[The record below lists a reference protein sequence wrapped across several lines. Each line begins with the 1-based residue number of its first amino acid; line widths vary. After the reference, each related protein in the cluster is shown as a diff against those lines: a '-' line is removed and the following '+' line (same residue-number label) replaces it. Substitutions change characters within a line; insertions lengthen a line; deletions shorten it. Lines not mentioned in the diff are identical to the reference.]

1 MVGLKRNFSWSG
13 KSLNIDS
20 VREIKGKAGKINMA
34 DLMPLKAE
42 KKHWGSP
49 VFSLMKKGKLLKTYQ
64 S

>member
-1 MVGLKRNFSWSG
+1 MVRE
-13 KSLNIDS
+13 KSVNIDS